1 MPARRSEALPTVEVA
16 SNNKAGLTGSYF
28 RISFLLLYKTGQIGN
43 KNRKKNE
50 YVEKKLQTQFY
61 REGNTNN
68 GATLRKQCSN
78 KTSLEFNEIFH
89 FDIPLVYFCLKIRL
103 ALLGH
108 GKGSHK

>member
-50 YVEKKLQTQFY
+50 YVEKKLQ
-61 REGNTNN
+61 
-68 GATLRKQCSN
+68 KQCSN